1 MLIITTLAGIL
12 LTYLITK
19 NRYEEKIMNTA
30 NNINNTMQVRGNV
43 YKIKLIKES
52 GENDIL

>member
-19 NRYEEKIMNTA
+19 NRYEESIMNAA
-30 NNINNTMQVRGNV
+30 NNINNTLQVRGNT

-52 GENDIL
+52 DKE

>member
-19 NRYEEKIMNTA
+19 NRYENRIMNTA
-30 NNINNTMQVRGNV
+30 NNIPNTIKVRNKI
-43 YKIKLIKES
+43 YKIKLVYEGKEQ
-52 GENDIL
+52 EE